1 MGRRRH
7 PAPLELSRY
16 LEGDLTARD
25 RRTLEGH
32 LLDCDGCRR
41 MLRSLG
47 NTVRA
52 LGSLP
57 APSAAGLAEKII
69 SALRAGEPGQS
80 TPELLSAEAGVRPW
94 WRRRVA
100 ERLVLAGSRTPRRW
114 MRVTFPIAIVLGVA
128 LSLVN
133 QGGMLLSGDI
143 DLRMCVIC
151 ALNFLLPLA
160 ALNLL
165 LLAVASWAGSR
176 S

>member
-1 MGRRRH
+1 
-7 PAPLELSRY
+7 
-16 LEGDLTARD
+16 
-25 RRTLEGH
+25 
-32 LLDCDGCRR
+32 

-47 NTVRA
+47 NTIRA

-57 APSAAGLAEKII
+57 APPSAGLAATII
-69 SALRAGEPGQS
+69 SALRAGESGQ
-80 TPELLSAEAGVRPW
+80 PAP
-94 WRRRVA
+94 
-100 ERLVLAGSRTPRRW
+100 ERLGAGARIRPPARSLLAGRLAPLLLHRARL
-114 MRVTFPIAIVLGVA
+114 RVTVPIALVLGVV

-133 QGGMLLSGDI
+133 QGGMLLAGNI

-165 LLAVASWAGSR
+165 LLAVASWAQSR

>member
-1 MGRRRH
+1 
-7 PAPLELSRY
+7 
-16 LEGDLTARD
+16 
-25 RRTLEGH
+25 
-32 LLDCDGCRR
+32 
-41 MLRSLG
+41 
-47 NTVRA
+47 
-52 LGSLP
+52 
-57 APSAAGLAEKII
+57 
-69 SALRAGEPGQS
+69 
-80 TPELLSAEAGVRPW
+80 
-94 WRRRVA
+94 
-100 ERLVLAGSRTPRRW
+100 